1 MLIYILIFFAK
12 IIEVALMTVRT
23 VLLTKGHK
31 FFASLIGFVEV
42 VIWIM
47 AVSTILDSILD
58 DPLKIVVYAGGFS
71 VGCYLGS
78 WLEEKLALGLITI
91 QVIVELNDAKDLA
104 ELLRERNI
112 GVTLLEGDGKIKK
125 RGILMI
131 HAQRKDQARVLQV
144 VEENSIQGVI
154 STTETKVLYGGYGL
168 VRK

>member
-31 FFASLIGFVEV
+31 LFASVIGFVEV
-42 VIWIM
+42 VIWIL
-47 AVSTILDSILD
+47 AVSTILGSITD

-78 WLEEKLALGLITI
+78 WLEEKLALGLVTI
-91 QVIVELNDAKDLA
+91 QVIVEFTEAKRLA
-104 ELLRERNI
+104 GILRDTGI
-112 GVTLLEGDGKIKK
+112 GVTVVEGEGKLKK
-125 RGILMI
+125 RGIVMV
-131 HAQRKDQARVLQV
+131 HARRKFQSRMLQIM
-144 VEENSIQGVI
+144 EEHSIQGMI
-154 STTETKVLYGGYGL
+154 STTETKVIHGGYGL

>member
-31 FFASLIGFVEV
+31 FFASVIGFVEV
-42 VIWIM
+42 VIWIL

-71 VGCYLGS
+71 VGCYFGS
-78 WLEEKLALGLITI
+78 WIEEKLALGLVTI
-91 QVIVELNDAKDLA
+91 QIIVELSEARRLA
-104 ELLRERNI
+104 EILRNREI
-112 GVTLLEGDGKIKK
+112 GVTVVEGEGKLKK
-125 RGILMI
+125 RGILMV
-131 HAQRKDQARVLQV
+131 HAQRKFQSKML
-144 VEENSIQGVI
+144 EIMETNSIQGVI
-154 STTETKVLYGGYGL
+154 STTETKVIHGGYGL